1 MLSRPTPGLR
11 SVASVWSL
19 APRRGP
25 AERFIAWLYLG
36 PVGHFY
42 GVVADVVELGGR
54 YWLARTRGRA
64 PR

>member
-1 MLSRPTPGLR
+1 MSPMRR
-11 SVASVWSL
+11 SL
-19 APRRGP
+19 P
-25 AERFIAWLYLG
+25 ERFVAWLYLG

-54 YWLARTRGRA
+54 YWVARMRDRA

>member
-1 MLSRPTPGLR
+1 MVVESGMEADDIVRF
-11 SVASVWSL
+11 VA
-19 APRRGP
+19 RGP
-25 AERFIAWLYLG
+25 AEKALAWLYLG

-54 YWLARTRGRA
+54 YWIARVRGRA